1 MRVSLSTH
9 GGLAA
14 GLRLGRR
21 PSAVD
26 TSGLTGAEAG
36 ELTRLVEAAR
46 TAPAGGGTAE
56 GESVGDAM
64 SGDAMSYEVT
74 VDTGID
80 RGGPVVL
87 RQSDTSMTAEF
98 AALLRWLQEHLP
110 QAGT

>member
-1 MRVSLSTH
+1 MRVSLATH

-21 PSAVD
+21 PSTVD

-46 TAPAGGGTAE
+46 TASARTAAGAGDARG
-56 GESVGDAM
+56 GDAM
-64 SGDAMSYEVT
+64 TYEVT
-74 VDTGID
+74 VDTGVD
-80 RGGPVVL
+80 RADPVVL
-87 RQSDTSMTAEF
+87 RQTDTSMTAEF

-110 QAGT
+110 PAGA

>member
-1 MRVSLSTH
+1 MRVSLATR

-21 PSAVD
+21 PSTVD

-46 TAPAGGGTAE
+46 TAASGTPAGA
-56 GESVGDAM
+56 GDAL
-64 SGDAMSYEVT
+64 GRDAMSYEVT
-74 VDTGID
+74 VETGAGRAD
-80 RGGPVVL
+80 PVVL
-87 RQSDTSMTAEF
+87 RQTDTSMTAEF

-110 QAGT
+110 QAGA

>member
-14 GLRLGRR
+14 GLRLGRP
-21 PSAVD
+21 PSTVD
-26 TSGLTGAEAG
+26 TSALTGAEAG

-46 TAPAGGGTAE
+46 TASAREGTAE
-56 GESVGDAM
+56 GVGDTM

-87 RQSDTSMTAEF
+87 RQTDTSMTAEF
-98 AALLRWLQEHLP
+98 AALLRWVQQHLP
-110 QAGT
+110 QAGA